1 MLYYLV
7 SEIKITYKGT
17 EEFRQKGQGITDSK
31 GGGQQ

>member
-17 EEFRQKGQGITDSK
+17 EEFRQKWQVTSDY
-31 GGGQQ
+31 